1 MSCGCT
7 SSYDG
12 INEVSSNDMNENPS
26 FVPDLNFSDLDEME
40 NEDFR
45 FVDDGE
51 KYSNFLTKK
60 MREKRKQRKQA
71 KKQANVQ
78 TSPISQASEQAM
90 QEMEVIPSSGEVV
103 MAQNTNQGFF
113 QKNKMIIILGGVGVL
128 LVGGYFL
135 LGKQLGI
142 R

>member
-51 KYSNFLTKK
+51 KYSNFLKK
-60 MREKRKQRKQA
+60 MRKKRKERKRA

-78 TSPISQASEQAM
+78 TSPIPQASEQAM
-90 QEMEVIPSSGEVV
+90 QEMEVMPSSDEVV
-103 MAQNTNQGFF
+103 MAQNSNQGFL

-135 LGKQLGI
+135 LGKRLGI

>member
-12 INEVSSNDMNENPS
+12 INEVSSNVMNENPS

-45 FVDDGE
+45 YVDDGE

-71 KKQANVQ
+71 NKQ
-78 TSPISQASEQAM
+78 TPPIVEASEQAM
-90 QEMEVIPSSGEVV
+90 QEMAVTPTSDEVIMPK
-103 MAQNTNQGFF
+103 NTSQGFF
-113 QKNKMIIILGGVGVL
+113 KKNQMIIILGGVGVL

>member
-12 INEVSSNDMNENPS
+12 INEVSSNVMNENPS

-45 FVDDGE
+45 YVDDGE

-71 KKQANVQ
+71 NVQ

-90 QEMEVIPSSGEVV
+90 QEMAVMPSSDEVV

-113 QKNKMIIILGGVGVL
+113 KKNKMIIILGGVGVL

>member
-12 INEVSSNDMNENPS
+12 VKEIPSNDMNENPS
-26 FVPDLNFSDLDEME
+26 FVSDLNFSDIDEME
-40 NEDFR
+40 SEDFR

-60 MREKRKQRKQA
+60 MREKRKQ
-71 KKQANVQ
+71 KKEMKTQ
-78 TSPISQASEQAM
+78 TNLQTLPSLEASEQAM
-90 QEMEVIPSSGEVV
+90 QEMAVTPSSNEKT
-103 MAQNTNQGFF
+103 MPQNNTQGFF

-135 LGKQLGI
+135 LGKRLGI